1 MSHREVSK
9 YALQMFLPKRGKL
22 RLPTALLTATPFDR
36 CPSCESDRSEVTMN
50 CIRFACGMVQMIT
63 DGDEFAV
70 SSTCP
75 YSMAA
80 VHDLRSKRLSRPGLS
95 DVPATL
101 TTFSPE
107 TFTVGDKVRW
117 VSQSAGRETS
127 KRGVVVA
134 IVPPEARPEAYI
146 PDGMRKNSA
155 NGYGR
160 ARPHTTYLIR
170 VAGKGSMA
178 YWPRVHFLEKI

>member
-1 MSHREVSK
+1 
-9 YALQMFLPKRGKL
+9 MFMPKRGKMS
-22 RLPTALLTATPFDR
+22 LPSSLITAVPFDR
-36 CPSCESDRSEVTMN
+36 CPSCEAERSEVTLN
-50 CIRFACGMVQMIT
+50 SISFSCGMTQMVT

-70 SSTCP
+70 SSSCP
-75 YSMAA
+75 YAMAA
-80 VHDLRSKRLSRPGLS
+80 VHELRTKRLVRPGMS
-95 DVPATL
+95 DVPPTLAT
-101 TTFSPE
+101 FAPE
-107 TFTVGDKVRW
+107 GFKVGDQVRW

-127 KRGVVVA
+127 KKGIVVA
-134 IVPPEARPEAYI
+134 IVPPEARPEDYI

-160 ARPHTTYLIR
+160 SRPHTTYLIR